1 MTFGWHRAETM
12 GALVS
17 VLSIWLVTAVLVVL
31 CGGQRLLN
39 DDYQIHSHIMLIT
52 AGCAVGAKRCL

>member
-1 MTFGWHRAETM
+1 M

-31 CGGQRLLN
+31 AGQRLLN
-39 DDYQIHSHIMLIT
+39 DDYQINSHIMLIT
-52 AGCAVGAKRCL
+52 AGCAVGANVL